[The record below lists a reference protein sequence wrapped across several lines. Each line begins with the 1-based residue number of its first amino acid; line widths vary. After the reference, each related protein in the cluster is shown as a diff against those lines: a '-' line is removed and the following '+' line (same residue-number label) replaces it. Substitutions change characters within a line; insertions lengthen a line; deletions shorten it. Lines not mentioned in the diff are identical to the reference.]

1 MRKSTIKET
10 SMNPNHASSKVTSL
24 DKKQSRKN
32 NEQKPFS
39 LFPLFIVI
47 CSLFFVTCDLLQP
60 KNPNYYQELLDEV
73 AYANAPYADVSIG
86 IISGSLSAAPTE
98 APHQKVGY
106 KFTVQAT
113 ANAGYCT
120 AYAELALFKTS

>member
-1 MRKSTIKET
+1 MRKSIVKEQIMK
-10 SMNPNHASSKVTSL
+10 SNHRNNQSKGTAAFL
-24 DKKQSRKN
+24 I
-32 NEQKPFS
+32 
-39 LFPLFIVI
+39 PLFSFLI
-47 CSLFFVTCDLLQP
+47 CLLTTCDLLQP
-60 KNPNYYQELLDEV
+60 SNPDYYQELLDEV
-73 AYANAPYADVSIG
+73 AYANAPYANVSIG